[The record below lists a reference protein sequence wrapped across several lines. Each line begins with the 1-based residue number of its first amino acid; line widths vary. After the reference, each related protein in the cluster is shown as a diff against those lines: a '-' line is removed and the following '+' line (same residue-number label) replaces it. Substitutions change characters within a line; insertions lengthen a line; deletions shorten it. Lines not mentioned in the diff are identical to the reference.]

1 MTCTET
7 QKLAIDTV
15 LEGKVTEAQEAG
27 ASVVLV
33 KYGDIF
39 RVEFAEDP
47 SVNVA
52 RLQVILKEGSIPFM
66 VKFRRYPPLHED

>member
-1 MTCTET
+1 M
-7 QKLAIDTV
+7 
-15 LEGKVTEAQEAG
+15 TEAQEAG

-33 KYGDIF
+33 GQLKNLFIKYGDIF